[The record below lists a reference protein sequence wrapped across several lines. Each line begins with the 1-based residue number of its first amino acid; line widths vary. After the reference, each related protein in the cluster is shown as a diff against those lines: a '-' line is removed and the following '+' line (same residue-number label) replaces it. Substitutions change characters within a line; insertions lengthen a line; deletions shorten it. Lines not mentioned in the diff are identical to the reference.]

1 MAAQIDQWM
10 ASATLYRW
18 GEVLVGL
25 GIVYLLATLAQRMGK
40 RHVKDTASRYR
51 LRKFVSFFAYLAG
64 FSIIAV
70 VFSDRIGQLG
80 VAFGVIGAG
89 IAFALQEVI
98 ASIAGWVAIS
108 FGRFFSPGDRIQL
121 GGITGDV
128 IDIGVLRTTLMECGE
143 WVKSDLYNGR
153 IVRVAN
159 SFVFKEPVYN
169 YSADF
174 PFLWDEIVLRVR
186 YGSDRERTRELL
198 RDVVDEICSDYTKQ
212 SREAWAN
219 AVNKYR
225 LEEVNIEPM
234 ITLVATDNWLEYTA
248 RYVVDYRKR
257 RWTRD
262 RLFTRILEEID
273 KANGS
278 IRLASSTVELVNV
291 PPLDVSLSDGKGRAG
306 AHDFP

>member
-1 MAAQIDQWM
+1 MAAQFDQWM

-186 YGSDRERTRELL
+186 YGSDREQTRELL

>member
-1 MAAQIDQWM
+1 MAAQFDQWM
-10 ASATLYRW
+10 ASATLLRW

-291 PPLDVSLSDGKGRAG
+291 PPFEVSVSDGKGRAG